1 MMAVFYI
8 DSCFLV

>member
-1 MMAVFYI
+1 MAVFYI